1 MTAPSGQDEPALTA
15 GAATPAGRAP
25 REEDEDDAV
34 PVSVRLGA
42 VIPPEDPED
51 WTRPLTWVAASGMLL
66 APLVALVWFVAW
78 QPATS
83 DAPLPGTWLVA
94 AAVVIGGVLTGVTQI
109 GPGRAFAGTLGAG
122 LLGSLLT
129 VIVGGVTAGERQV
142 GTASPTVTHA
152 FFAVIAGLAGVL
164 AAATLMPALVRLAS
178 RWRRALA
185 PGAIGVAVA
194 ALVVQLLFSR

>member
-1 MTAPSGQDEPALTA
+1 VTAPSGQDEPALA
-15 GAATPAGRAP
+15 AAAATPAGRAP
-25 REEDEDDAV
+25 REDDEGDAV

-78 QPATS
+78 QPTTS
-83 DAPLPGTWLVA
+83 DAPLPGTWLLA

-129 VIVGGVTAGERQV
+129 VIVGGVTAGQRQV

-152 FFAVIAGLAGVL
+152 FFAVIAGWAGVL
-164 AAATLMPALVRLAS
+164 AAATLMPALARLAS

-185 PGAIGVAVA
+185 PSAIGVAVA

>member
-1 MTAPSGQDEPALTA
+1 VTAPSGQDEPALTA
-15 GAATPAGRAP
+15 AAARPAGRAP
-25 REEDEDDAV
+25 REDDRDDAV

-83 DAPLPGTWLVA
+83 DAPLPGTWLLA

-152 FFAVIAGLAGVL
+152 VFAVIAGLAGVL
-164 AAATLMPALVRLAS
+164 AAATLMPALARLAS

-194 ALVVQLLFSR
+194 ALVVQLVFSR